1 MSLVIKNGYQELKPK
16 NYINFLVK
24 LKDSDS
30 YISIGCVIS
39 FLNNK
44 SLHKEYEL
52 ISRFYK
58 IKSFQYDIP
67 LDYVHLIMKKMYPED
82 IVYKII
88 EFYLKD
94 DVSFSSIRLKNDSN
108 TIKTI
113 AKLKYS
119 EKNQKYINDTKLS
132 GNNNIVDL
140 ITSNVTKNF
149 ENRLNIKKSFDINNI
164 FIINKDNAELCRVY
178 KINNNRKAWGILIN
192 N

>member
-1 MSLVIKNGYQELKPK
+1 MSLDIKNSYQELKLNK
-16 NYINFLVK
+16 YVNFLVK
-24 LKDSDS
+24 LKDSDT
-30 YISIGCVIS
+30 YISIGCIIS

-44 SLHKEYEL
+44 SLYKEYEL
-52 ISRFYK
+52 IYKFYK

-67 LDYVHLIMKKMYPED
+67 LDYVHLIIKKIYPED

-94 DVSFSSIRLKNDSN
+94 DVSFSSMKLKNDAN

-119 EKNQKYINDTKLS
+119 EKNRKYINDTKLS
-132 GNNNIVDL
+132 NNNIVDL
-140 ITSNVTKNF
+140 ITSNITDNF
-149 ENRLNIKKSFDINNI
+149 ENRLNKKKIFDINDI
-164 FIINKDNAELCRVY
+164 FVIDKNKAELCKVY
-178 KINNNRKAWGILIN
+178 KINNNKKAWSIILN

>member
-1 MSLVIKNGYQELKPK
+1 MSLVIKNGYQELKSK

-24 LKDSDS
+24 LKDPDT
-30 YISIGCVIS
+30 YISIGCIIS

-44 SLHKEYEL
+44 SLHKEYQL

-67 LDYVHLIMKKMYPED
+67 LDYVHLIMKKMYPEE

-94 DVSFSSIRLKNDSN
+94 DVSFSSIRLKNDSS

-113 AKLKYS
+113 AKVKYS
-119 EKNQKYINDTKLS
+119 EKNQKYINDKKLS
-132 GNNNIVDL
+132 DNNIVEL
-140 ITSNVTKNF
+140 ITSNITDNF
-149 ENRLNIKKSFDINNI
+149 EDRLNKKKDFDINNI
-164 FIINKDNAELCRVY
+164 FIINKDKVELCRVY
-178 KINNNRKAWGILIN
+178 KINNNKKAWGIMLN

>member
-24 LKDSDS
+24 LKDSDA
-30 YISIGCVIS
+30 YISIGCIIS

-67 LDYVHLIMKKMYPED
+67 LDYVHLIIKKIYPED

-94 DVSFSSIRLKNDSN
+94 DVSFSSMKLKNDAN

-119 EKNQKYINDTKLS
+119 EKNRKYINDTKLS
-132 GNNNIVDL
+132 NNNIVDL
-140 ITSNVTKNF
+140 ITSNITDNF
-149 ENRLNIKKSFDINNI
+149 ENRLNEKKIFDINDI
-164 FIINKDNAELCRVY
+164 FVIDKNKAELCKVY
-178 KINNNRKAWGILIN
+178 KINNNKKAWGIMLN

>member
-1 MSLVIKNGYQELKPK
+1 MPLVIKNGNQELKLK

-24 LKDSDS
+24 LKGSDT
-30 YISIGCVIS
+30 YISIGCIIS

-52 ISRFYK
+52 ISKFYK

-67 LDYVHLIMKKMYPED
+67 LDYVHLIIKKIYPED

-113 AKLKYS
+113 AKVKYS
-119 EKNQKYINDTKLS
+119 EKNKKYVNDKKLS
-132 GNNNIVDL
+132 DNNIVDL
-140 ITSNVTKNF
+140 ITSNITDNF
-149 ENRLNIKKSFDINNI
+149 EDRLNKKKDFDINSI
-164 FIINKDNAELCRVY
+164 FIINKEIVELCRVY
-178 KINNNRKAWGILIN
+178 KINNNKKAWGIIIN

>member
-1 MSLVIKNGYQELKPK
+1 MSLVIKNGYQELKSK

-24 LKDSDS
+24 LKDPDT
-30 YISIGCVIS
+30 YISIGCIIS

-44 SLHKEYEL
+44 SLHKEYQL

-67 LDYVHLIMKKMYPED
+67 LDYVHFIMKKMYPEE

-94 DVSFSSIRLKNDSN
+94 DVSFSSIRLKNDSS

-113 AKLKYS
+113 AKVKYS
-119 EKNQKYINDTKLS
+119 EKNQKYINDKKLS
-132 GNNNIVDL
+132 DNNIVEL
-140 ITSNVTKNF
+140 ITSNITDNF
-149 ENRLNIKKSFDINNI
+149 EDRLNKKKDFDINNI
-164 FIINKDNAELCRVY
+164 FIINKDKVELCRVY
-178 KINNNRKAWGILIN
+178 KINNNKKAWGIMLN

>member
-1 MSLVIKNGYQELKPK
+1 MPLVIKNGYKELKPK

-24 LKDSDS
+24 LKDSDT
-30 YISIGCVIS
+30 YISIGCIIS

-44 SLHKEYEL
+44 SIHKEYEL

-67 LDYVHLIMKKMYPED
+67 LDYVHLIMKKIYPQD

-94 DVSFSSIRLKNDSN
+94 DVSFSSIRLKNNSN

-132 GNNNIVDL
+132 DNNIVDL
-140 ITSNVTKNF
+140 ITSNITNNF
-149 ENRLNIKKSFDINNI
+149 QNKLNKKKSFDINDI
-164 FIINKDNAELCRVY
+164 FIINRDNVKLSSVY
-178 KINNNRKAWGILIN
+178 KINNNKKAWGIMLN